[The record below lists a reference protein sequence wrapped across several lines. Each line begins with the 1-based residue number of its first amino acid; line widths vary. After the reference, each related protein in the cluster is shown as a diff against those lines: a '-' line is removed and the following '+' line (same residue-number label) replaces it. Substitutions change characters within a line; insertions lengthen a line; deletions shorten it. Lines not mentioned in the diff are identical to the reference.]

1 MHLNRKKAMDRKA
14 LIRDYK
20 ETPRPMGV
28 FRVLNT
34 VNEKVLIGT
43 SKDLPGMLNRQ
54 RFQLEL
60 GSHPNRALQNDWKE
74 FGSQAFVF
82 EVLDTLKAP
91 DQPDFDPTDDLC
103 ALEQLWLDK
112 LKPYEDLGYNARPKQ
127 AG

>member
-1 MHLNRKKAMDRKA
+1 MDRKT

-20 ETPRPMGV
+20 ETRRPMGV
-28 FRVLNT
+28 FRVRNT
-34 VNEKVLIGT
+34 VNGKSLIGT

-74 FGSQAFVF
+74 FGPEAFVF
-82 EVLDTLKAP
+82 ETLDTLKAP
-91 DQPDFDPTDDLC
+91 DQPHYDPTDDLR

-112 LKPYEDLGYNARPKQ
+112 ITPYDDQGYNTRPKQ

>member
-1 MHLNRKKAMDRKA
+1 MDRKA
-14 LIRDYK
+14 LIRDK
-20 ETPRPMGV
+20 ETRRPMGV

-34 VNEKVLIGT
+34 VNGKSLIGT

-74 FGSQAFVF
+74 FGSEAFVF

-91 DQPDFDPTDDLC
+91 DQPDYDPTDDLR

-112 LKPYEDLGYNARPKQ
+112 VTPFDDLGYNARLKQ
-127 AG
+127 AD